1 MRKISS
7 RVIRYGR
14 AWVVGPE
21 DVVEEEVVI
30 DRDGTPIPATVVRPR
45 GMPPPLPSWVALHGI
60 TRPGRA
66 HAQLVRFT
74 RSVAS
79 AGMAVIV
86 PEVPEWRELSLSPHL
101 TVPTVAAAI
110 QGLRDLR
117 LTRSDQVGLVGFSFG
132 APHAIASAAADRIRD
147 DVAGVCGFGGY
158 CSIED
163 TIRFMMSGRH
173 AWRGTEH
180 RLRPDPYGRWIVGA
194 NYLTTVPG
202 HADAEDVAHALR
214 ALARHAGDVGDPSW
228 DPVYDPVI
236 RRLRSDVAPRRRSLF
251 DLFAPLSGADVP
263 PEPADE
269 LAQAL
274 AEAGRRRDPLIDPTE
289 AFGRVEAEVHILH
302 GRRDHLIPFTESLCL
317 AEALTRADS
326 RLTVTRL
333 FGHSSQERVPVGA
346 ALTEV
351 PAFVRAL
358 SDVLTMV

>member
-7 RVIRYGR
+7 RVVRYGR

-21 DVVEEEVVI
+21 DVVEEEVTI
-30 DRDGTPIPATVVRPR
+30 DRDGTPIPATIVRPR
-45 GMPPPLPSWVALHGI
+45 GMPPPLPAWVALHGI

-66 HAQLVRFT
+66 HTQLVRFT

-79 AGMAVIV
+79 AGMAIIV

-132 APHAIASAAADRIRD
+132 APHAIACTAADRIRD
-147 DVAGVCGFGGY
+147 DIAGVCGFGGY
-158 CSIED
+158 CSLED

-180 RLRPDPYGRWIVGA
+180 RIRPDPYGRWIVAA
-194 NYLTTVPG
+194 NYLTGVPG
-202 HADAEDVAHALR
+202 HEGAVDVADALR
-214 ALARHAGDVGDPSW
+214 SLARHAGDVGEASW

-236 RRLRSDVAPRRRSLF
+236 RRLRSGVAPGRRALF
-251 DLFAPLSGADVP
+251 DLFAPLSDAEAP
-263 PEPADE
+263 PETDDE
-269 LAQAL
+269 LADAL
-274 AEAGRRRDPLIDPTE
+274 AEAGRRRDPLIDPAE
-289 AFGRVEAEVHILH
+289 ALGRVEVEVHILH
-302 GRRDHLIPFTESLCL
+302 GRRDHLIPFTESLRL
-317 AEALTRADS
+317 DEALTRADS

-358 SDVLTMV
+358 SDVLTIV